1 MKNIVI
7 YIVIISFYFF
17 LMILCLKLDIRFFF
31 VIYIEYWLLDEIN
44 ILRFVFF
51 LI

>member
-7 YIVIISFYFF
+7 YIVIKSF
-17 LMILCLKLDIRFFF
+17 LCLKLDIRFFF

-51 LI
+51 